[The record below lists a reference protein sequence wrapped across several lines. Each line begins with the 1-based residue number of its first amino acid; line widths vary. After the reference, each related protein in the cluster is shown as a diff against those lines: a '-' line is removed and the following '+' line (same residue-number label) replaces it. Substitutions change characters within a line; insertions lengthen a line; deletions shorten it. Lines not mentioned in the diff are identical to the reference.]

1 MNKSQCSKCGAALM
15 SYYLKDGV
23 CGGCRNPELVV
34 TSMPVLTNV
43 LLTNLIDIEGKTK
56 KVYKLVLIEVKS

>member
-1 MNKSQCSKCGAALM
+1 M